1 RQPTFSGTAEPGSTV
16 NIIDNG
22 KVIGTAT
29 VGDDGKWTFTPDA
42 PLDNGNHDFTT
53 TVTDEAG
60 NTGPEGE
67 HLTVKVDGDL
77 TKATITKV
85 VDDQGSVTGDI
96 AQNGVTDDTRPQLV
110 GTAKAGSI
118 VTLWDG
124 ENKLGETTA
133 KSDGSWSF
141 TPSVDLGKGSHT
153 LTAKAKDP
161 MGNESTSNSWTLT
174 IDTDAPV
181 KPTIDGAYDD
191 VGNVQ
196 GELKHG
202 GATDDPTPTLNGKA
216 EAGSTVKIYDQS
228 GLIGSVTAKSDG
240 SWSFTP
246 DALLS
251 EGKHT
256 FYVTATD
263 KAGNTSVRSDNFDLT
278 LDFTPPDPTKLSITD
293 VVDDY
298 GERQGS
304 VAQNGKTD
312 DNTPLLKGT
321 GAEDGNI
328 IRIYATNAAGTTT
341 EVGSAKVVNGEWE
354 FQVTT
359 PMKDG
364 TYTFTVSETDPVG
377 NVSGPK
383 GDYVVTIDQG
393 GQPAAPTLS
402 TVEDDVGTKTGIL
415 QKGDFTDD
423 NELKLTGT
431 AEDGTVVRIYGGADG
446 KTLLGSA
453 KVEGGAWT
461 FTTPKLADGVHS
473 FVAEAVNDIGQV
485 SPQTGGFQVTVD
497 TKAPDAVTGFKVMD
511 DEGPQV
517 GELRDGD
524 RTDDATPTISG
535 KAEPGSTVHVYVNGK
550 EDGTVTADAD
560 GNWEYTT
567 STLDGSGGGKDYTL
581 TARAEDAAGN
591 LGPANTGMTIT

>member
-1 RQPTFSGTAEPGSTV
+1 KTDTSSAFVFDVDTVAPNRPSIDSADDQVGLVQDPLHSGSVTDDPQPILNGTAEA
-16 NIIDNG
+16 N
-22 KVIGTAT
+22 
-29 VGDDGKWTFTPDA
+29 
-42 PLDNGNHDFTT
+42 
-53 TVTDEAG
+53 
-60 NTGPEGE
+60 
-67 HLTVKVDGDL
+67 
-77 TKATITKV
+77 
-85 VDDQGSVTGDI
+85 SV
-96 AQNGVTDDTRPQLV
+96 
-110 GTAKAGSI
+110 
-118 VTLWDG
+118 
-124 ENKLGETTA
+124 
-133 KSDGSWSF
+133 
-141 TPSVDLGKGSHT
+141 
-153 LTAKAKDP
+153 
-161 MGNESTSNSWTLT
+161 
-174 IDTDAPV
+174 
-181 KPTIDGAYDD
+181 
-191 VGNVQ
+191 
-196 GELKHG
+196 
-202 GATDDPTPTLNGKA
+202 
-216 EAGSTVKIYDQS
+216 VKIYTAD
-228 GLIGSVTAKSDG
+228 GTLLGSVTAG
-240 SWSFTP
+240 SNGAWNFKP
-246 DALLS
+246 DTKLP
-251 EGKHT
+251 EGKNT
-256 FYVTATD
+256 FYATSTD
-263 KAGNTSVRSDNFDLT
+263 KAGNVSEKSADFVLT
-278 LDFTPPDPTKLSITD
+278 TDYTPPDPTKLSITD

-328 IRIYATNAAGTTT
+328 IRIYATNAAGATT

-354 FQVTT
+354 FQVTS

-453 KVEGGAWT
+453 KVEGGTWT